1 MGGNLVKRSFN
12 LNILLD
18 YRKLNDYLALL
29 MARFDW
35 NNNSTN
41 YHIIF
46 VLQKYQTTSVNLFL
60 VLAGGECVIK
70 ICCFSVKIK
79 KGYLSADTY
88 QMVYSF
94 LFHISFFIAGFWQ
107 QKNTVVVM
115 THGPEYNFNPYK

>member
-35 NNNSTN
+35 NNNLTN

-46 VLQKYQTTSVNLFL
+46 ALQKYQTTSVNLFL

-79 KGYLSADTY
+79 GGCVSADTY

-94 LFHISFFIAGFWQ
+94 LFIFHHRILTAKTLLLWWRTDLNKILTRKS
-107 QKNTVVVM
+107 KCD
-115 THGPEYNFNPYK
+115 